1 MIKNTVIIVN
11 LTFLLSCSSFPSN
24 NIAPGYLETYKS
36 IKNAIFGFEDSSI
49 TRELVNNIPYASQTL
64 KIGKGPKGLMILESI
79 NKDEMV
85 WISAD
90 PIFLVTKNGRI
101 IKTEGLENDLKGII
115 YPRLSFEEILEKTP
129 TSSLTTYYSYDN
141 PELYNLD
148 LKIRYFVQAKE
159 EVFILNT
166 KYNLTLVEE
175 VVSNDEMG
183 WKFKNL
189 YWLDENFYVWKSQQ
203 TINPKMPEFNI
214 EVTKKP
220 SK

>member
-166 KYNLTLVEE
+166 KYNLI
-175 VVSNDEMG
+175 
-183 WKFKNL
+183 KYIL
-189 YWLDENFYVWKSQQ
+189 YFL
-203 TINPKMPEFNI
+203 INIIIYNI
-214 EVTKKP
+214 I
-220 SK
+220 